1 MSNEISV
8 TQLAGSIPDVVR
20 KEALEARY
28 DDAVISKNVSNYD
41 TDVAVKSDRVSLS
54 IMPAV
59 AINSVGSGGSVT
71 NQQLSTTAVEVTVDT
86 WVECTVEVDDRAL
99 RQSALSIIKAFG
111 KAFGRALA
119 QKQDLDLAADWGN
132 LDADYAV
139 GGTTVGDA
147 TPLDDAMVRLS
158 RLKLNKN
165 SSGNNG
171 TGMVPRAGRK
181 WFLSPDAEA
190 DLLALARFS
199 EAQTTGFAR
208 GLQIEGGEIK
218 KLYGDPVFVTD
229 QIATSAPV
237 RKNLYLHEEALAIA
251 TQKNFSITPLAKTK
265 LSEQITAHILYGIK
279 TVRADHAVV
288 VSSAENTDA

>member
-28 DDAVISKNVSNYD
+28 DDAVLSKNVSNYSA
-41 TDVAVKSDRVSLS
+41 DVEAKSDRVSLS

-111 KAFGRALA
+111 KAFGRALG
-119 QKQDLDLAADWGN
+119 QKQDLDLGA
-132 LDADYAV
+132 LHSSLTTYTV

-147 TPLDDAMVRLS
+147 TPLDDAMVRLA

-165 SSGNNG
+165 SSGANG
-171 TGMVPRAGRK
+171 TGMVPRGRK
-181 WFLSPDAEA
+181 WFQSPDAEA

-199 EAQTTGFAR
+199 EAQSTGFAK

-218 KLYGDPVFVTD
+218 KLYGDDVYVTD
-229 QIATSAPV
+229 QIATSSPV
-237 RKNLYLHEEALAIA
+237 RKNLYLHPEAIAIA

-265 LSEQITAHILYGIK
+265 LSEQICAHILYGVK
-279 TVRADHAVV
+279 VVRADHAVV
-288 VSSAENTDA
+288 VNSATNTDA

>member
-1 MSNEISV
+1 MANEITVSE
-8 TQLAGSIPDVVR
+8 LAGSIPDVVR

-28 DDAVISKNVSNYD
+28 DDAVILKNISNYSA
-41 TDVAVKSDRVSLS
+41 DVEAKSDRVSLS

-59 AINSVGSGGSVT
+59 SINSVGSGGSVA
-71 NQQLSTTAVEVTVDT
+71 NQALSTTAVEVAVST

-111 KAFGRALA
+111 KAFGRALS
-119 QKQDLDLAADWGN
+119 QKQDLDLAAEWSN
-132 LDADYAV
+132 LDADYPV
-139 GGTTVGDA
+139 GGTTTGDA
-147 TPLDDAMVRLS
+147 TPLDDAMVRLA

-171 TGMVPRAGRK
+171 TGMVPRGRK

-190 DLLALARFS
+190 DLLSMARFT
-199 EAQTTGFAR
+199 EAQATGFGK

-218 KLYGDPVFVTD
+218 KLYGDDVFVTD

-237 RKNLYLHEEALAIA
+237 RKNMYLHPEALAIA
-251 TQKNFSITPLAKTK
+251 TQKNFSITPLAKTQ
-265 LSEQITAHILYGIK
+265 LSERITAHILYGVK

-288 VSSAENTDA
+288 VSSSENSDA